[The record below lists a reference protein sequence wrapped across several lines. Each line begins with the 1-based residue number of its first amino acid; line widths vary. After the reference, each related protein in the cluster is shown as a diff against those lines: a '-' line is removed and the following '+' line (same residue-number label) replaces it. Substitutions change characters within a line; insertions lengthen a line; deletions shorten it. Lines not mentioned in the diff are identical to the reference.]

1 MPAREFHLEC
11 GYDFFDARICSCDEG
26 LVKPEKEIY
35 ELMAKRLGMNINE
48 LLLVDD
54 KKENIEGAKTAGAYG
69 ILFENHIQLVTELN
83 NHGIPK
89 FG

>member
-1 MPAREFHLEC
+1 
-11 GYDFFDARICSCDEG
+11 
-26 LVKPEKEIY
+26 
-35 ELMAKRLGMNINE
+35 MAKRLGMNINE

-69 ILFENHIQLVTELN
+69 ILFENHIQLATELN
-83 NHGIPK
+83 KHGIPK